1 MGSEIRLFGCWAFCN
16 VLCHVSPLISV
27 PTLPRP
33 VSIYLTL
40 SSEVLLYSPE
50 PGNWVVLLPN
60 SFMLGCFLVGVLQD
74 NLQPLWQRVPP
85 HSSCAEDQVEEP
97 PSHSAKV

>member
-1 MGSEIRLFGCWAFCN
+1 MEGNR
-16 VLCHVSPLISV
+16 CHKIFLQVDGRSQSKDSS
-27 PTLPRP
+27 LPREQLG
-33 VSIYLTL
+33 IYLTL